1 MVSFINWSD
10 AEEMLGLLS
19 EYVIDEYRDSNED
32 DTRSGFLRS
41 LSAEL
46 EAIALNA
53 DQLSIRQAID
63 QLRILRDS
71 QPAEFR
77 DDPAL
82 IHMEDCIAELERIS
96 TEITPATSSGSA
108 SSGEA

>member
-1 MVSFINWSD
+1 MMSFINWSD

-19 EYVIDEYRDSNED
+19 EYVIDEYRESND
-32 DTRSGFLRS
+32 AIRSGFLRA

-46 EAIALNA
+46 EELALGA
-53 DQLSIRQAID
+53 SELSVREAID

-96 TEITPATSSGSA
+96 TDITPATSSGSA